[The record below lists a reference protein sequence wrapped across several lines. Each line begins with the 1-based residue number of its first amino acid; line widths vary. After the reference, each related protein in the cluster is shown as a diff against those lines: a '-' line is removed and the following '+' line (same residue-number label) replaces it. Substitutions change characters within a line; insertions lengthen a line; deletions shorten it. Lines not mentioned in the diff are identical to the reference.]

1 MSWRNEVATERHF
14 EAIRDLFFLTH
25 GYRRPVS
32 FDRWKLFST
41 DFGRCPL
48 IVAMQGDRCVGLYTV
63 LPTPLILDGVG
74 ISGAQS
80 VDTMTHPDFRGRG
93 MFLSLA
99 RSCYEEAAND
109 IAVMYGLPNENSYP
123 GFIKHLGWMHLDDIT
138 RWVRPLAVPRRLPRL
153 VAALADPLIKAVTG
167 LGEVTGSIGATAVAD
182 MPSLS
187 AAIRPAARC
196 FVEKSAR
203 WLTWRY
209 AADAGSAFRRLTI
222 GQCETPDGLIV
233 FEELPADDG
242 DSRHS
247 TRIMEWLGRTAEAKE
262 TILRQFVRAQARRGC
277 RSISYVTND
286 PRSRSTLRRNLF
298 FERGRFPLI
307 AKALNAAATG
317 TILAPGDMIIQ
328 GGDMD

>member
-1 MSWRNEVATERHF
+1 VSDLSWRNEVATERHF
-14 EAIRDLFFLTH
+14 EAIRELFFLTH
-25 GYRRPVS
+25 GYRRAPA

-41 DFGRCPL
+41 DFGRCPS

-109 IAVMYGLPNENSYP
+109 IALMYGLPNENSYP
-123 GFIKHLGWMHLDDIT
+123 GFIKHLGWTHLDDIT

-153 VAALADPLIKAVTG
+153 VAALADPLIMAVSG
-167 LGEVTGSIGATAVAD
+167 LGQVTGSIGAD
-182 MPSLS
+182 MPAPGVST
-187 AAIRPAARC
+187 IHPAARC
-196 FVEKSAR
+196 FVEKSPR
-203 WLTWRY
+203 WLAWRY
-209 AADAGSAFRRLTI
+209 AADAGSGFHRLTI
-222 GQCETPDGLIV
+222 GPPEAPDGLII
-233 FEELPADDG
+233 FEEPPSDDG

-247 TRIMEWLGRTAEAKE
+247 ARILEWLGRTAEAKE
-262 TILRQFVRAQARRGC
+262 NVLRQFVRAQARRGC
-277 RSISYVTND
+277 RAISYVTND
-286 PRSRSTLRRNLF
+286 PGSRSILRRNLF

-307 AKALNAAATG
+307 ARTLNPAANAVVLTK
-317 TILAPGDMIIQ
+317 GDMIVQ